1 MTTMNDEQGHSTQA
15 PETPAAPRSR
25 AVAMVFGVAAVAVL
39 IFGLSF
45 MVSQEQPG
53 AVESGDVKLI
63 SMMGERVEISR
74 NLAVGKYT
82 IIDFYADWCV
92 NCAEI
97 APVLA
102 EYTRTHTDIALR
114 KINIVN
120 WDTPV
125 VSQYDLTYLPY
136 LQMYGPSGALLVE
149 GADAVLAELKRRFPS
164 SI

>member
-1 MTTMNDEQGHSTQA
+1 MDGQ
-15 PETPAAPRSR
+15 ETSSPPARRSR
-25 AVAMVFGVAAVAVL
+25 TVAVMFGVAAVAVL

-45 MVSQEQPG
+45 MVSHEQAG
-53 AVESGDVKLI
+53 AGYTGDVKLI
-63 SMMGERVEISR
+63 SMMGERVEIGR
-74 NLAVGKYT
+74 NLAAGKYT
-82 IIDFYADWCV
+82 IVDFYADWCV

-97 APVLA
+97 TPILD
-102 EYTRTHTDIALR
+102 EYTRTHDDIALR

-125 VSQYDLTYLPY
+125 VSQYELTYLPY

-149 GADAVLAELKRRFPS
+149 GADAVLAELKHRFPS

>member
-1 MTTMNDEQGHSTQA
+1 MTTTNEGQTRSPQA
-15 PETPAAPRSR
+15 PGTPPVSRSR
-25 AVAMVFGVAAVAVL
+25 AVAVMFGVAAAAVL

-45 MVSQEQPG
+45 MVSQEQAG
-53 AVESGDVKLI
+53 AGYSGDVKLI

-74 NLAVGKYT
+74 NLAPGKYT
-82 IIDFYADWCV
+82 IVDFYADWCV

-102 EYTRTHTDIALR
+102 EYTRNHAEIALR

-125 VSQYDLTYLPY
+125 VSQYELTYLPY

-164 SI
+164 SS

>member
-1 MTTMNDEQGHSTQA
+1 MMMVTHAAQRPS
-15 PETPAAPRSR
+15 PPVPPAGGSR
-25 AVAMVFGVAAVAVL
+25 AVAVMFGVAAAAVL

-45 MVSQEQPG
+45 MVSHEQAG
-53 AVESGDVKLI
+53 ASSSGDVKLI

-74 NLAVGKYT
+74 NLAAGKYT

-97 APVLA
+97 APVLD

-125 VSQYDLTYLPY
+125 VGQYELTYLPY